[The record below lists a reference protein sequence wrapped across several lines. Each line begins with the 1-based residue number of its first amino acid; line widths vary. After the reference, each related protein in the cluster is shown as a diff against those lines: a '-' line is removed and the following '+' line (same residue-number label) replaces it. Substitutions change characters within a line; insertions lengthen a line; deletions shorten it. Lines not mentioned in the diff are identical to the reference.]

1 MPRPEDTILAKTI
14 MSELTRRRIN
24 TSGVRVSVSMGIVR
38 VEGTIRRIR
47 GDNRDLSAELERAK
61 DIIKRKPGVRDVIVN
76 VKIR

>member
-1 MPRPEDTILAKTI
+1 MRPEDSILAKSV

-38 VEGTIRRIR
+38 LEGTVRRIR
-47 GDNRDLSAELERAK
+47 GDNRDLNLEIEKAR

-76 VKIR
+76 VKVR